1 MDVPLEAA
9 GFAGAAGLD
18 VVAWC
23 TYFLLCGALAI
34 AAGALVSRCLLA
46 PRRTHAS

>member
-9 GFAGAAGLD
+9 GFAGVAGFD

-23 TYFLLCGALAI
+23 TYFLLCGALAV
-34 AAGALVSRCLLA
+34 AVGLLITKTA
-46 PRRTHAS
+46 FQPYPDH